1 MDKVSNEDNSPG
13 RVRIPPP
20 QKNLQRA
27 TELGFEALVHQED
40 EQIAWLGAE
49 NMATGSAAAIW
60 RIPVLGD
67 AFEVDLA
74 ASRVTTSAGRPVG
87 PFWSILALHYL
98 AVASRPERQ
107 TPETVF
113 ADLATA
119 RSYAGVYHG
128 RVIARLCG
136 TAGRNAEKLTA
147 AASAL
152 AARAVD
158 ADGDAAYDFDPFPR
172 LSLRLIWHAPDDEFP
187 PSATLLLPANI
198 ESFFC
203 AEDIVVLS
211 ESLVARL
218 GGKPF

>member
-1 MDKVSNEDNSPG
+1 MDKVSNENHSPG

-27 TELGFEALVHQED
+27 TELGFEALAHQED

-49 NMATGSAAAIW
+49 NTATGSAAAIW
-60 RIPVLGD
+60 RIPVLED

-74 ASRVTTSAGRPVG
+74 ARRVTTSDGRPVG

-98 AVASRPERQ
+98 SIATRPERQ

-113 ADLATA
+113 ADLSTA

-152 AARAVD
+152 AARTVE
-158 ADGDAAYDFDPFPR
+158 ADGDVAYDFDPFPR

-187 PSATLLLPANI
+187 PSATLLLPGNI